1 MQPLRHFLL
10 AVQFFS
16 RLPVTG
22 RIAAWAGW
30 SPELQRASVAH
41 LPGVGWLVGAWGAA
55 WLLATAWLLAPSPW
69 APLVA
74 AVASTIATLWLT
86 GGLHEDGLAD
96 VADGLGGFVPPERA
110 LEIMKD
116 SRLGAYGA
124 MALVMA
130 LLAKVAMVA
139 LLIDVHAGLAAWLLC
154 GIHVLS
160 RLAPL
165 ALMQCLPY
173 LGQAATSKA
182 LHAAGRPLGASGLAT
197 ALLWSLP
204 ALMPVCWLPGIGPL
218 TTTPAGLLLVA
229 ALLLPGLIATAA
241 MVRWLRR
248 RLGGMTGDCLGA
260 AQQACELAML
270 LGACVALMRWNAP

>member
-1 MQPLRHFLL
+1 MQPLRHFVL

-16 RLPVTG
+16 RIPVTG
-22 RIAAWAGW
+22 RLAAWAGW
-30 SPELQRASVAH
+30 SPQLQHASVAH

-55 WLLATAWLLAPSPW
+55 CLTATGWLLAPSPW
-69 APLVA
+69 MPLVA
-74 AVASTIATLWLT
+74 AVLSTVATLWLT

-130 LLAKVAMVA
+130 LLAKLSLVA
-139 LLIDVHAGLAAWLLC
+139 LLIDIHVQWAALLLC
-154 GIHVLS
+154 SIHVLS
-160 RLAPL
+160 RMAPL

-173 LGQAATSKA
+173 VGQAAHSKA
-182 LHAAGRPLGASGLAT
+182 LHAAGRPLAARGLVA
-197 ALLWSLP
+197 AILWCLP
-204 ALMPVCWLPGIGPL
+204 ALALTGWLGGLPLVIGLVLPG
-218 TTTPAGLLLVA
+218 
-229 ALLLPGLIATAA
+229 ALATAA

-260 AQQACELAML
+260 AQQTCELAML
-270 LGACVALMRWNAP
+270 LGAAAGLVRVP

>member
-16 RLPVTG
+16 RIPVTG
-22 RIAAWAGW
+22 WLAAWAGW
-30 SPELQRASVAH
+30 SPERQRASAAH

-55 WLLATAWLLAPSPW
+55 WLLAAGWLLAPSPW
-69 APLVA
+69 MPLA
-74 AVASTIATLWLT
+74 AAIASTIATLWLT

-96 VADGLGGFVPPERA
+96 VADGLGGCVPPERA

-130 LLAKVAMVA
+130 LLAKTA
-139 LLIDVHAGLAAWLLC
+139 LLAALIACGPALAALLLC
-154 GIHVLS
+154 CIHVLS
-160 RLAPL
+160 RMAPL
-165 ALMQCLPY
+165 VVMRLLPY
-173 LGQAATSKA
+173 VSQAALSKA
-182 LHAAGRPLGASGLAT
+182 AHVAGRPLQARDLAT
-197 ALLWSLP
+197 GALWCLP
-204 ALMPVCWLPGIGPL
+204 ALALPWWLAGDRP
-218 TTTPAGLLLVA
+218 PAALLSLMA
-229 ALLLPGLIATAA
+229 ALLLAGTLATAA

-260 AQQACELAML
+260 AQQVCELAML
-270 LGACVALMRWNAP
+270 LAAVAAVLRWPGP

>member
-1 MQPLRHFLL
+1 MQPLRHFVL

-16 RLPVTG
+16 RIPVTG
-22 RIAAWAGW
+22 RLAAWAGW
-30 SPELQRASVAH
+30 SPQLQHASVAH

-55 WLLATAWLLAPSPW
+55 CLMAAGWLLAPSPW
-69 APLVA
+69 MPLVA
-74 AVASTIATLWLT
+74 AVLSTVATLWLT

-130 LLAKVAMVA
+130 LLAKLSLVA
-139 LLIDVHAGLAAWLLC
+139 LLVDIRVQSAALLLC
-154 GIHVLS
+154 SIHVLS
-160 RLAPL
+160 RMAPL

-173 LGQAATSKA
+173 VGQAAHSKA
-182 LHAAGRPLGASGLAT
+182 LHAAGRPLAARGLVA
-197 ALLWSLP
+197 AILWCLP
-204 ALMPVCWLPGIGPL
+204 ALALTGWLGGLPLVIGLVLPG
-218 TTTPAGLLLVA
+218 
-229 ALLLPGLIATAA
+229 ALATAA

-260 AQQACELAML
+260 AQQVCELVML
-270 LGACVALMRWNAP
+270 LGAAAVLVRVP

>member
-1 MQPLRHFLL
+1 MQPLRHFVL

-16 RLPVTG
+16 RIPVTG
-22 RIAAWAGW
+22 RLAAWAGW
-30 SPELQRASVAH
+30 SPQLQHASVAH
-41 LPGVGWLVGAWGAA
+41 LPGIGWLVGAWGAA
-55 WLLATAWLLAPSPW
+55 CLAATGWLLAPSPW
-69 APLVA
+69 MPLVA
-74 AVASTIATLWLT
+74 AVLSTVATLWLT

-130 LLAKVAMVA
+130 LLAKLSLVA
-139 LLIDVHAGLAAWLLC
+139 LLVDINMQWAALLLC
-154 GIHVLS
+154 SIHVLS
-160 RLAPL
+160 RMAPL

-173 LGQAATSKA
+173 VSQATHSKA
-182 LHAAGRPLGASGLAT
+182 LHAAGRPLAARGLVAAT
-197 ALLWSLP
+197 LWCLP
-204 ALMPVCWLPGIGPL
+204 ALALTGWLGGLPLAIGLVLPG
-218 TTTPAGLLLVA
+218 
-229 ALLLPGLIATAA
+229 ALATAA

-260 AQQACELAML
+260 AQQVCELAML
-270 LGACVALMRWNAP
+270 LGAAAVLVRVQ